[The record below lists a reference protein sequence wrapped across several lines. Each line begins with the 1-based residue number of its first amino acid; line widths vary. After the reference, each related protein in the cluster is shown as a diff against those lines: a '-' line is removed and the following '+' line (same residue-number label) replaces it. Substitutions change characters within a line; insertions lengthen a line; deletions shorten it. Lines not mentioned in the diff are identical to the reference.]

1 MIQTNIEF
9 TFNLDLKLGLKFKL
23 FKMTKKTTKKA
34 VKKAPVKKA
43 AKKATKTAT
52 KKAPKTV
59 AKKTVKKAVKK
70 TAKPASKKTGAKKK
84 TSTKTTIAAR
94 VDVGFGNNLYIRGEG
109 AGLSWDV
116 GILMRNLSPYEWAW
130 ETKSSDKPIEYK
142 LLINDELWANGEN
155 QFAQPDE
162 TAITAP
168 TFNWL

>member
-1 MIQTNIEF
+1 MIQTNVEF

-43 AKKATKTAT
+43 AKKA
-52 KKAPKTV
+52 PKTV
-59 AKKTVKKAVKK
+59 AQKTVKKA
-70 TAKPASKKTGAKKK
+70 AKPAAKKTGVKKK
-84 TSTKTTIAAR
+84 IATKTTIAAR

>member
-1 MIQTNIEF
+1 MIQNFIEF
-9 TFNLDLKLGLKFKL
+9 ILNLDLKLGLKFKL

-34 VKKAPVKKA
+34 VKKAPVKKT

-59 AKKTVKKAVKK
+59 AKKTVKK
-70 TAKPASKKTGAKKK
+70 TAKPAAKKTGAKKK
-84 TSTKTTIAAR
+84 IAIKTTIAAR

>member
-1 MIQTNIEF
+1 MIQTNVEF

-52 KKAPKTV
+52 KKVPKTV
-59 AKKTVKKAVKK
+59 AKKAVNKAAKPTTKK
-70 TAKPASKKTGAKKK
+70 TSAKKK
-84 TSTKTTIAAR
+84 IATKTTIAAR

-130 ETKSSDKPIEYK
+130 ETKSSNKPIEYK

-162 TAITAP
+162 TAISAP

>member
-1 MIQTNIEF
+1 MIQNKYEL
-9 TFNLDLKLGLKFKL
+9 TFNIDLTLGLKSEL

-34 VKKAPVKKA
+34 VKKASVKKA

-70 TAKPASKKTGAKKK
+70 AAKPAKKK
-84 TSTKTTIAAR
+84 IATKTTIAAR

>member
-1 MIQTNIEF
+1 MIQNIVKF
-9 TFNLDLKLGLKFKL
+9 TFNLDHKVDLKFKL

-43 AKKATKTAT
+43 PVKKAAVKATKTAT
-52 KKAPKTV
+52 KK
-59 AKKTVKKAVKK
+59 
-70 TAKPASKKTGAKKK
+70 TGAKKK
-84 TSTKTTIAAR
+84 IATKTTIAAR

-130 ETKSSDKPIEYK
+130 ETKSSNKPIEYK

>member
-1 MIQTNIEF
+1 MIQNKIE
-9 TFNLDLKLGLKFKL
+9 LELYLYLKPGLKFKL

-43 AKKATKTAT
+43 S

-59 AKKTVKKAVKK
+59 AKKAVKK
-70 TAKPASKKTGAKKK
+70 VAKPDAKKAA
-84 TSTKTTIAAR
+84 TKTTIAAR

-130 ETKSSDKPIEYK
+130 ETKSSDNTIEYK

-155 QFAQPDE
+155 QFAQRDE

-168 TFNWL
+168 TFNWI

>member
-1 MIQTNIEF
+1 MKKIIQTIVEL

-43 AKKATKTAT
+43 AKKATETAT
-52 KKAPKTV
+52 KKAPKT
-59 AKKTVKKAVKK
+59 AVKKAVKK
-70 TAKPASKKTGAKKK
+70 AAKPAAKKTGAKKK
-84 TSTKTTIAAR
+84 IATKTTIAAR